1 MKKLGVCGD
10 SFFASISF
18 DPNNIDNGH
27 DKHFTEILS
36 RKLGWEVITFAR
48 GACSNQTIRLQI
60 DEIIKYKPDLVIVGT
75 TTPDRFEYPIK
86 HKSIENYID
95 KTYDTFRELGYQES
109 MGLSNI
115 DYLNFPDKSSEHNI
129 FKLNKPFLFSETLN
143 NLFNNNLIN
152 RHLKTSEIRLIEEWY
167 DRFYDF
173 QWKTQTD
180 TWIISDGLRKLKEN
194 DIDFF
199 CVSSFLF
206 ENQLTFSKNKIINI
220 DSPLNP
226 NNYSAHANGGSPYR
240 FHTTLKDQ
248 ELLADLWF
256 NHLNEYYEK

>member
-10 SFFASISF
+10 SFFASISY
-18 DPNNIDNGH
+18 DPNNLDNGYN
-27 DKHFTEILS
+27 KHFTEILAK
-36 RKLGWEVITFAR
+36 KLGWEVITFAR

-60 DEIIKYKPDLVIVGT
+60 DEIIKESPDLVIVGT
-75 TTPDRFEYPIK
+75 TTPDRFEYPIDYV
-86 HKSIENYID
+86 SIENYID
-95 KTYDTFRELGYQES
+95 KICDKHRRIGYVES
-109 MGLSNI
+109 NGLSNI
-115 DYLNFPDKSSEHNI
+115 DYSNYPDKSSEHNI
-129 FKLNKPFLFSETLN
+129 FKQNKPLLFSDTLN
-143 NLFNNNLIN
+143 NIFFNNQF
-152 RHLKTSEIRLIEEWY
+152 RTYLKNDEIRILEKWY

-206 ENQLTFSKNKIINI
+206 QNQLYFFNNKIIDN

-226 NNYSAHANGGSPYR
+226 NNYSSHNKDVPYR
-240 FHTTLKDQ
+240 FHTSIEDQ

-256 NHLNEYYEK
+256 SHINEYYEK